1 MAVCTPVLATII
13 FKKVLVCSKLLRS
26 GKKASVRAPFDNN
39 LKKILFFIFQVIIV
53 ISTSFVGAFAV
64 ITGFDYYLENSTALY
79 YSVNML
85 HGKSVSLIEF
95 DHTRHAR
102 CLDVTGFDC
111 YLENRSRSPPFL
123 YYSLAGKVVLFSL
136 EVFQTPKLDV

>member
-1 MAVCTPVLATII
+1 M
-13 FKKVLVCSKLLRS
+13 
-26 GKKASVRAPFDNN
+26 
-39 LKKILFFIFQVIIV
+39 IIV

-85 HGKSVSLIEF
+85 HGKSVSLTEF

-102 CLDVTGFDC
+102 GLDVTGFD
-111 YLENRSRSPPFL
+111 
-123 YYSLAGKVVLFSL
+123 YYSENSIAFSTTSSI
-136 EVFQTPKLDV
+136 VQYPVW

>member
-1 MAVCTPVLATII
+1 M
-13 FKKVLVCSKLLRS
+13 
-26 GKKASVRAPFDNN
+26 
-39 LKKILFFIFQVIIV
+39 IIV

-102 CLDVTGFDC
+102 CLDVTGFDY

-123 YYSLAGKVVLFSL
+123 YYSLTGNVVLFSL
-136 EVFQTPKLDV
+136 EVFQTPELDV